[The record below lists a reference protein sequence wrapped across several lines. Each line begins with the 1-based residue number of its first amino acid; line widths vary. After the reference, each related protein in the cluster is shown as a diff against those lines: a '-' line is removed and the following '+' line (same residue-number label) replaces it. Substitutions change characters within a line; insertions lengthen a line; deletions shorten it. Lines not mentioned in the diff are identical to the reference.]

1 MIGILFIVI
10 VTWVIVFV
18 LHLASE
24 GKIKF
29 LDEINDGRLA
39 NAVQKDVKAINTA
52 RKEWIKREKFLAR
65 QIVRRN
71 PGRRKGEIR
80 KKKTKVIGF
89 RE

>member
-1 MIGILFIVI
+1 MIGIMFIVI

-24 GKIKF
+24 GKIKY
-29 LDEINDGRLA
+29 LDDINEHRLH
-39 NAVQKDVKAINTA
+39 DAIA
-52 RKEWIKREKFLAR
+52 SDLKRIEEEKKEWLAKEKMIAR

-71 PGRRKGEIR
+71 PNRRKGEVR